1 MRTFGIVFLVVA
13 LAACT
18 QAGQPTDASDSSP
31 ETGRAKLSYES
42 LVSTLRQKG
51 LQVEALGP
59 IDQSFFTPGARVI
72 RIGETGEA
80 QVYEY
85 ANAQAAETEARRVN
99 ADGSIGTSMPMWIA
113 PPHFFRKENLIV
125 LYLGA
130 DEKTLTALREMFGAR
145 FAGQ

>member
-1 MRTFGIVFLVVA
+1 MNSRFIGIVFLIVA

-18 QAGQPTDASDSSP
+18 QAGQPTDASP
-31 ETGRAKLSYES
+31 ETGRVRLSYES

-51 LQVEALGP
+51 LRVEPLGP
-59 IDQSFFTPGARVI
+59 IDQSFFTPAARVI

-85 ANAQAAETEARRVN
+85 ANVQAAESDARRVN
-99 ADGSIGTSMPMWIA
+99 ADGSIGSSMPMWIA
-113 PPHFFRKENLIV
+113 PPHFFRKENLLV
-125 LYLGA
+125 LYLGT
-130 DEKTLTALREMFGAR
+130 DEKTLSALREMLGAQ